1 MHASC
6 LACFSGASAR
16 LIAEIFAWFLCFVPG
31 LLHGI
36 HIKKKKKVQLILPL
50 VSISRTKKYHF
61 SYKIFTEE
69 KESDKMILGE
79 CKATQTKQRQTP
91 LV

>member
-36 HIKKKKKVQLILPL
+36 HIKKKKKYSLFCHWSAFQEQRNTTFLIKFLQ
-50 VSISRTKKYHF
+50 KKR
-61 SYKIFTEE
+61 KVI
-69 KESDKMILGE
+69 K
-79 CKATQTKQRQTP
+79 
-91 LV
+91 